1 MYGNRRENKR
11 IRWLFKTKL
20 GGIMKND
27 ELKEMLRKNIE
38 IVDHYEIKDQ
48 MFIWI
53 EEMSELTKV
62 ICKWARKYD
71 ELEGDLTP
79 ELKDAFLNETAD
91 VTVCLDQI
99 KYVVKIFDDKLIEE
113 YKHKVDRQ
121 HNRMKEE
128 K

>member
-1 MYGNRRENKR
+1 MITDNYKET
-11 IRWLFKTKL
+11 IR
-20 GGIMKND
+20 N
-27 ELKEMLRKNIE
+27 NIE
-38 IVDHYEIKDQ
+38 ILEHYGVQKQ

-62 ICKWARKYD
+62 ICKWARKYA
-71 ELEGDLTP
+71 ELEGDLTGD
-79 ELKDAFLNETAD
+79 LRQDFLTEITD

-99 KYVVKIFDDKLIEE
+99 KYAVKIFEDELMEE
-113 YKHKVDRQ
+113 YKYKVDRQ

>member
-1 MYGNRRENKR
+1 MKKDLLEETFRNN
-11 IRWLFKTKL
+11 
-20 GGIMKND
+20 IM
-27 ELKEMLRKNIE
+27 
-38 IVDHYEIKDQ
+38 IVEHSNIKDQ

-79 ELKDAFLNETAD
+79 QLIADFYEEITD
-91 VTVCLDQI
+91 VTICLDQI
-99 KYVVKIFDDKLIEE
+99 KYILHFKEDNLMKE
-113 YKHKVDRQ
+113 YKYKVDRQ
-121 HNRMKEE
+121 LDRMKEE

>member
-1 MYGNRRENKR
+1 MN
-11 IRWLFKTKL
+11 
-20 GGIMKND
+20 ND

-38 IVDHYEIKDQ
+38 IVDHYGIKNQ

-79 ELKDAFLNETAD
+79 ELKDAFLNETSD

>member
-1 MYGNRRENKR
+1 MKEDLLEETFRNNIMIVENS
-11 IRWLFKTKL
+11 
-20 GGIMKND
+20 N
-27 ELKEMLRKNIE
+27 
-38 IVDHYEIKDQ
+38 IKDQ

-79 ELKDAFLNETAD
+79 KLSQDFLTELAD

-99 KYVVKIFDDKLIEE
+99 KYAVKIFEDEL
-113 YKHKVDRQ
+113 
-121 HNRMKEE
+121 M
-128 K
+128 